1 MLPHHPQ
8 PPSQHHLDVR
18 ELVAEASE
26 LVNTNPL
33 RGRELGEQ
41 AVRLAEASGQGELI
55 AVSLQ
60 CLGSNLFSLGEYWMA
75 LERFLESLGWYQQ
88 LEHPQGQA
96 AAYHSVG
103 AVYLQLG
110 EYAQALQFL
119 SLSLGLREKLG
130 RPAALADTLNNI
142 AIAYSSLD
150 DFERSRTFHL
160 RALELRQQ
168 SGDPQGQGLA
178 LNGLGYLYLNQALRA
193 KGEGDLEREQE
204 LLGEAL
210 AVLDEALE
218 LARQT
223 GNLRMEVSALNNLA
237 SVHSELGLHAQALH
251 DFEAAYGLSRDLG
264 DPLLEASLLADM
276 GRSHCHL
283 GDLRVGL
290 GYLHDAAGLFE
301 QLGSKD
307 EAAYVHLDLCQVYER
322 GGEYA
327 AALEHHKRY
336 HQGRLA
342 SQSEAAERAARA
354 LSDRLELERT
364 RREAE
369 LHKLR
374 YAEVSQQ
381 NAELQ
386 ARAEHLDRQ
395 VRQDSLTGIANR
407 RYLDKFLAGK
417 FVRAKAQGEPLSLV
431 FADIDHFKKVNDGF
445 SHQVG
450 DAALRQVAQ
459 ILEQHCR
466 PHDLVA
472 RYGGEEFVLVLPGTE
487 GKAAW
492 QVCERMRLAV
502 EAFEWNQVAP
512 GLRITLSLGFAEI
525 GTVDSVER
533 LVAKA
538 DLELYQA
545 KRSGRNQVS
554 PRL

>member
-1 MLPHHPQ
+1 MLPRHPQ

-41 AVRLAEASGQGELI
+41 ALRLAEASGQGDLI

-60 CLGSNLFSLGEYWMA
+60 CLGSNLFSLGEYWLA

-150 DFERSRTFHL
+150 DFERSKTFHL

-237 SVHSELGLHAQALH
+237 SVNSALGLHAQALH

-342 SQSEAAERAARA
+342 SQSEAAERTARA

-487 GKAAW
+487 GNAAW
-492 QVCERMRLAV
+492 KVCERMRLAV
-502 EAFEWNQVAP
+502 EAFEWDQVAP